1 MRKLQSKLVNS
12 EKLETGRPH
21 TGLIARHSNNRHSIE
36 ESIREDLE
44 LLKASPLIKDDTQII
59 GLAYDT
65 ATGALTEV
73 ERTKGT
79 L

>member
-1 MRKLQSKLVNS
+1 MKNLQLKLVDL
-12 EKLETGRPH
+12 EKLKTGKLH
-21 TGLIARHSNNRHSIE
+21 AGMVAHHSNNRHSIE
-36 ESIREDLE
+36 ESIREDVA

-73 ERTKGT
+73 DDSKSA

>member
-1 MRKLQSKLVNS
+1 MKRLQLKLVNL
-12 EKLETGRPH
+12 EKSKTGRSH
-21 TGLIARHSNNRHSIE
+21 AGLVLRQSNNRRSIE
-36 ESIREDLE
+36 ESIREDVA

-73 ERTKGT
+73 EEGKSA

>member
-1 MRKLQSKLVNS
+1 MRKVQLKLVNS
-12 EKLETGRPH
+12 EKLRTGKPH
-21 TGLIARHSNNRHSIE
+21 ARLITRHSNNRHSIE
-36 ESIREDLE
+36 ESIREDVE
-44 LLKASPLIKDDTQII
+44 FLKASPLIKDDTQII

-73 ERTKGT
+73 EETKSA

>member
-1 MRKLQSKLVNS
+1 MKLVNS
-12 EKLETGRPH
+12 VKSKTGKPH
-21 TGLIARHSNNRHSIE
+21 AGLVARHSNNRHSIE
-36 ESIREDLE
+36 ESIREDVAF
-44 LLKASPLIKDDTQII
+44 LKASPLIKDDTQII

-73 ERTKGT
+73 EEAKSA

>member
-1 MRKLQSKLVNS
+1 MRRLQSKPVNS
-12 EKLETGRPH
+12 EKLGTGRPH
-21 TGLIARHSNNRHSIE
+21 AGLITRHSNNRHSIE
-36 ESIREDLE
+36 ESIREDIE
-44 LLKASPLIKDDTQII
+44 FLKASPLIKDDTQII

-73 ERTKGT
+73 EETKSA